1 MSYMDE
7 QSYQEMINAL
17 QNFKK
22 QVETHC
28 GIMEKAGQDCMD
40 NMEADEYATAA
51 NTQLSDCVSKIREN
65 YETIDKIIRALEE
78 QLEKVRQLRAK
89 QDQY

>member
-17 QNFKK
+17 ENFKK

-40 NMEADEYATAA
+40 NMEADEYATES
-51 NTQLSDCVSKIREN
+51 NNKLKTCVSSIREN
-65 YETIDKIIRALEE
+65 YETIDKIVRALEE
-78 QLEKVRQLRAK
+78 ELEKVRRLREK
-89 QDQY
+89 YDQN